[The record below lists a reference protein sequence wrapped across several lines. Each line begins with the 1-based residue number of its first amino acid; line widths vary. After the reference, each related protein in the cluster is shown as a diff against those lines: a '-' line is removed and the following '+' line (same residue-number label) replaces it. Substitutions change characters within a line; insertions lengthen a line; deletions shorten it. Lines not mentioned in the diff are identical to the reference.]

1 MFLFRPL
8 AYAVC
13 AALLPTITQATPFD
27 GIYKPAGT
35 DYWSCDAERI
45 GEDRHAV
52 AIQGDKLFGVENTC
66 TLSKATPVR
75 EMNAELYDAK
85 CNAEGTTYAYRV
97 MLMGHANGVYVIE
110 DGFASEWI
118 ACP

>member
-1 MFLFRPL
+1 MTEYDIIIRNGMI
-8 AYAVC
+8 Y
-13 AALLPTITQATPFD
+13 D
-27 GIYKPAGT
+27 GSGSPHYRG
-35 DYWSCDAERI
+35 D
-45 GEDRHAV
+45 V